1 MRPAKKH
8 LLAHH
13 SELKKRISENTPNA
27 ALKRMDYESLLTG
40 YGIRGTISIELKEI
54 GYPKI
59 WVDTQLFP
67 C

>member
-27 ALKRMDYESLLTG
+27 ALK
-40 YGIRGTISIELKEI
+40 
-54 GYPKI
+54 
-59 WVDTQLFP
+59 
-67 C
+67 